1 MCLVKLLLCHIPRI
15 LENPSKYIFL
25 LQNYHSDF
33 LEQCFSNFSKY
44 FTWRSPIIYFLCL
57 QPLVQCVGAWVV
69 ESVCVQHHYLFTKF
83 IEMCLFVTELS
94 FSYCGKSILYVFC
107 YKSLLE
113 TLVGQER
120 EESGELSLQQNI
132 GYHTLHFGFE
142 WISQA
147 CYE

>member
-69 ESVCVQHHYLFTKF
+69 ESVCATSLPFYEIHRNMSICYRAIVLILWKINSVRFLLQEF
-83 IEMCLFVTELS
+83 IRDVGRTREGGVWRAEPPAEFWIPHPS
-94 FSYCGKSILYVFC
+94 FWL
-107 YKSLLE
+107 
-113 TLVGQER
+113 
-120 EESGELSLQQNI
+120 
-132 GYHTLHFGFE
+132 
-142 WISQA
+142 
-147 CYE
+147 